1 MTFLKNELYT
11 VKYRYATKMY
21 YIMGTI
27 FSVINIEINC
37 YWDSRYK
44 IQLMTE
50 QTQLNQPGLVCV
62 CVRARVCACVCVC
75 VCVRAHARVCVCVCV
90 CGLSWCIPLQIK
102 LEYTVHK
109 VFQNYITNHIK
120 GLYCDCILTFKHLRE
135 HSKEDS
141 SKILIIKYSKSINIY
156 KS

>member
-1 MTFLKNELYT
+1 MLGFNKILFLTSFINASYMTHAYTGLLQWWSITSFRTCKGRSVLSRPTRKIQTWTREEVTFLKNELYT

-50 QTQLNQPGLVCV
+50 QTQLNQPGLMCV
-62 CVRARVCACVCVC
+62 CVRARMCACVCACV
-75 VCVRAHARVCVCVCV
+75 RARTRVCVCV
-90 CGLSWCIPLQIK
+90 W
-102 LEYTVHK
+102 T
-109 VFQNYITNHIK
+109 
-120 GLYCDCILTFKHLRE
+120 
-135 HSKEDS
+135 
-141 SKILIIKYSKSINIY
+141 
-156 KS
+156 